1 MREALIDAVRFHL
14 EGCIKKHCVNVEV
27 YLNNSVGIGEH
38 SDITES
44 IENELGH
51 ISEYQDKL
59 EVLEKYFS
67 MRGKNPNY
75 SDSKKIPY

>member
-1 MREALIDAVRFHL
+1 MREALIDAIKSHL

-44 IENELGH
+44 IETELGH
-51 ISEYQDKL
+51 ISEYHDKL
-59 EVLEKYFS
+59 EVLETYF
-67 MRGKNPNY
+67 KQP
-75 SDSKKIPY
+75 SKKIPY